1 MNRIWP
7 DLKNFKQ
14 NSEMDHYYRQN
25 QAVNMYVMRSNENI
39 VNQLL
44 RQEDY
49 ATFSGVVFE
58 LEREVVC

>member
-1 MNRIWP
+1 
-7 DLKNFKQ
+7 
-14 NSEMDHYYRQN
+14 MDHYYRQN